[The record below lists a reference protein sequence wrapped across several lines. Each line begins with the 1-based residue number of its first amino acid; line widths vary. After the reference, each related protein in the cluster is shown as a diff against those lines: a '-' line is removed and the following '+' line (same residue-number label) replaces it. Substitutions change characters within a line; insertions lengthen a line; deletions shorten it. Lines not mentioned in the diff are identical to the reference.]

1 MSPFPAERLAAVAI
15 GRNEGDRLRA
25 CLDSLKG
32 RVARI
37 VYVDSGS
44 TDGSA
49 EMARARGV
57 EVVDLDLSRPFTAA
71 RARNE
76 GFARLCAISTP
87 EFVQFVDGDCEVQPG
102 WIDTAAHALQ
112 ADPRLAVACGR
123 RRERHPGASVYN
135 RLIDHE
141 WNTPV
146 GPALACG
153 GDALIRTCALQQIGG
168 FNPALIA
175 GEEPEMCLRLREAGW
190 TILRLDAEMT
200 LHDAAITRFGQWWK
214 RTRRGGYAFAEGA
227 ALHGRSP
234 QRHWVRQ
241 TQRALLWGFALP
253 VGILLAAVLVSPW
266 ALLLLLV
273 YPLQLLRLIRRET
286 PLVALFQILS
296 KFPEAQGAIEYIL
309 RRGTGRRRGLIE
321 YK

>member
-1 MSPFPAERLAAVAI
+1 MIGAVVI
-15 GRNEGDRLRA
+15 GRNEGARLVA
-25 CLDSLKG
+25 CLDSLRG
-32 RVARI
+32 LGAPI

-87 EFVQFVDGDCEVQPG
+87 AFVQFVDGDCEVQPG
-102 WIDTAAHALQ
+102 WIDTAARALQ
-112 ADPRLAVACGR
+112 ADPGLAVVCGR
-123 RRERHPGASVYN
+123 RRERHPEASVYN
-135 RLIDHE
+135 RLIDRE
-141 WNTPV
+141 WDTPV

-175 GEEPEMCLRLREAGW
+175 GEEPEMCLRLRDAGW
-190 TILRLDAEMT
+190 TIRRLDAEMT
-200 LHDAAITRFGQWWK
+200 LHDAALTRFGQWWK
-214 RTRRGGYAFAEGA
+214 RHRRGGYAFAEGA
-227 ALHGRSP
+227 ALHGKSP
-234 QRHWVRQ
+234 HRHWVRP
-241 TQRALLWGFALP
+241 TLRALLWGFALP
-253 VGILLAAVLVSPW
+253 LAVLAGGVVLGPW
-266 ALLLLLV
+266 ALLGLAA
-273 YPLQLLRLIRRET
+273 YPLQMLRLARKEGRE
-286 PLVALFQILS
+286 VALFLVLS
-296 KFPEAQGAIEYIL
+296 KFPEALGALEYIL
-309 RRGTGRRRGLIE
+309 GRLRGRQRGLIE